1 MLILDIW
8 TQNVHT
14 LSDSLFEILLVGC
27 RCRELECC
35 FSEIGLN
42 NLDSDCKYTKQSI
55 FEPPLKTDL
64 LSVFEQAHKLASW
77 LSLGCTPKL

>member
-1 MLILDIW
+1 MLIVDIW

-55 FEPPLKTDL
+55 FERQLKTCFTVL
-64 LSVFEQAHKLASW
+64 HLNEY
-77 LSLGCTPKL
+77 TN